1 MLNQVDDQSFKKMID
16 QTSPQSTTTQKLCLR
31 LGYDPNDLIYKSI
44 STLYIRSIEQFPSVS
59 PEVQMMRYNHY
70 KNRVMRIINEIQ
82 TNKQRHK
89 LGDQSLKQITFN
101 QQENNISNISEE
113 SVVIQ
118 EKKEKK
124 GLSREKILQN
134 LIYQQLQEEKKNVE
148 YLQKQNQKLQNHQN
162 IQLRKSETS
171 FSKLRVRD
179 GNKNKS
185 TEQTDEFEQRNLY
198 LITCIEN
205 ESRIQ
210 EQLQGRFLKKH
221 FKHDNYTERAHEK
234 RKQQENQFQQTI
246 TERLNKLQLKETQ
259 AQTKVELYKKDMK
272 NYFAQKNSQIIFK
285 QEKKSQIM
293 QFEQQQYIKQQCE
306 KMKKFQENKSQLILD
321 EKKKINERKEKYIK
335 MLRKCK
341 ESNYEQ
347 QNKHQEGFSNT
358 YQQLL
363 KKQEQVISNKEKLL
377 EQKSLILKDKLQL
390 NLEDVE
396 FNRAHAQRIKLNTQ
410 IKQNNNKDAKSQ
422 QSSLT
427 SDTWKLKSQLTQKES
442 ENSLWEKAK
451 QAASL
456 FKDPIYYEQY
466 VEQQQLVLLKK
477 KKSLDQKFAS
487 AASIIKEILPK
498 HEAENLLMPSELK
511 NFLEQQSR
519 IKTQK

>member
-1 MLNQVDDQSFKKMID
+1 MINQVDDQIFKKMID
-16 QTSPQSTTTQKLCLR
+16 QTSPQSITTQKLCLR

-44 STLYIRSIEQFPSVS
+44 EQFPSVS
-59 PEVQMMRYNHY
+59 PEVQAMRYNHY
-70 KNRVMRIINEIQ
+70 KNRIMRIINEIQ
-82 TNKQRHK
+82 ATKQRHK

-101 QQENNISNISEE
+101 QQENNFSNLSEE
-113 SVVIQ
+113 SVIIQ

-124 GLSREKILQN
+124 SLSRQKILQN

-171 FSKLRVRD
+171 FSKKRVRD

-185 TEQTDEFEQRNLY
+185 TEQTDELEKRNQY
-198 LITCIEN
+198 FITCIEN

-221 FKHDNYTERAHEK
+221 FKHENYTERAYEK

-246 TERLNKLQLKETQ
+246 TERLNKLQLKENQ
-259 AQTKVELYKKDMK
+259 VQTKVELYKKDMK
-272 NYFAQKNSQIIFK
+272 NYFAQKNNQIVYKKEKRSQLI
-285 QEKKSQIM
+285 
-293 QFEQQQYIKQQCE
+293 QFEQQQYIKEQCE
-306 KMKKFQENKSQLILD
+306 KMKKFQENKSQLILE

-341 ESNYEQ
+341 ESNFEQ
-347 QNKHQEGFSNT
+347 QNKYQEGFSNT
-358 YQQLL
+358 YQQLI
-363 KKQEQVISNKEKLL
+363 KKQEQVIQNKEKLL

-396 FNRAHAQRIKLNTQ
+396 FNRAHAQRIKQNIQLKLNG
-410 IKQNNNKDAKSQ
+410 NKDAKSQ
-422 QSSLT
+422 QSSRT
-427 SDTWKLKSQLTQKES
+427 SETWKLKTQLTQKES

-451 QAASL
+451 QAAIL
-456 FKDPIYYEQY
+456 FKDPKQYEQY
-466 VEQQQLVLLKK
+466 IEQQQQILLKK
-477 KKSLDQKFAS
+477 KKSLDQKFAT

-498 HEAENLLMPSELK
+498 NEAEQLLMPSGLK